1 MKYLGIKRH
10 DSANNSQMVQE
21 KHLVDVHLC
30 VWIERDIWQSG
41 NGEFD

>member
-21 KHLVDVHLC
+21 KYLVDVH
-30 VWIERDIWQSG
+30 VFVYVDRKRYMAKW
-41 NGEFD
+41 